1 MAYLRLKSLL
11 KKAKNRLLTRAAP
24 NRRAK
29 NRLLT
34 RAAPKLVALLACG
47 AALQAAGVTY
57 QGAAGPG
64 RGKHIVL
71 VAGDDAEY
79 HSEEALPALGK
90 ILAVRHGF
98 TCTVLFSMNAED
110 GTIDPR
116 SKRNIP
122 GLEAL
127 KTADLLILFIRWR
140 DLPDA
145 QMKEFVDY
153 FESGR
158 PILALRTGTHPF
170 ELHSSRTY
178 EKWSWDSKVPGWE
191 GGFGR
196 RILGE
201 TWVTHH
207 GDHGHQST
215 RGWFAAEAAKSP
227 IMRGIKDGEIWGPTD
242 TYEVRL
248 PMQPTCRP
256 LLLGQVLSWLSP
268 EGSPVAGKNDPMMP
282 IAWTN
287 TFTTEGG
294 RKARAFTSTI
304 GAADDI
310 ENEGLR
316 RMIVN
321 ATYWAL
327 SMESAI
333 PAKANVAFVG
343 KYDPHSFLNEIY
355 AGGVKPSDLALTAAP

>member
-1 MAYLRLKSLL
+1 MLSPFHKSLML
-11 KKAKNRLLTRAAP
+11 CMALFVCHSALRAQ
-24 NRRAK
+24 
-29 NRLLT
+29 
-34 RAAPKLVALLACG
+34 G
-47 AALQAAGVTY
+47 ITY
-57 QGAAGPG
+57 EGNHGPG
-64 RGKHIVL
+64 SGKHIVL

-79 HSEEALPALGK
+79 HSEEALPALAK

-98 TCTVLFSMNAED
+98 TCTVLFSMSESD
-110 GTIDPR
+110 GTINPR
-116 SKRNIP
+116 AKRNIP

-140 DLPDA
+140 DLPDD
-145 QMKEFVDY
+145 QMKHFVEY
-153 FESGR
+153 FQSGR
-158 PILALRTGTHPF
+158 PIIALRTGTHPF
-170 ELHSSRTY
+170 ELKTSQTY
-178 EKWSWDSKVPGWE
+178 AKWSWDSQVPGWE

-196 RILGE
+196 KVLGE
-201 TWVTHH
+201 TWVAHH
-207 GDHGHQST
+207 GNHGSQST
-215 RGWFAAEAAKSP
+215 RGWFASGASDSP
-227 IMRGIKDGEIWGPTD
+227 ILRGIQDGEIWGPTD

-248 PMQPTCRP
+248 PMPSTCRP

-287 TFTTEGG
+287 AFTTESG
-294 RKARAFTSTI
+294 KVARVFTSTI

-321 ATYWAL
+321 AVYWAAGMD
-327 SMESAI
+327 SVI
-333 PAKANVAFVG
+333 PQKADVAFVG

-355 AGGVKPSDLALTAAP
+355 TAGVKPSDLALTAKP

>member
-1 MAYLRLKSLL
+1 MLSEFHKTLAV
-11 KKAKNRLLTRAAP
+11 RA
-24 NRRAK
+24 
-29 NRLLT
+29 L
-34 RAAPKLVALLACG
+34 LVAMWIAFGTELH
-47 AALQAAGVTY
+47 AAGVTY
-57 QGAAGPG
+57 EEGNGAG

-79 HSEEALPALGK
+79 HSEEALPALAK

-98 TCTVLFSMNAED
+98 TCTVLFSINPDD

-116 SKRNIP
+116 AKRNIP

-140 DLPDA
+140 DLPDD
-145 QMKEFVDY
+145 QMKYFVDY

-170 ELHSSRTY
+170 DLKTSRTY

-196 RILGE
+196 KVLGE
-201 TWVTHH
+201 TWVAHH
-207 GDHGHQST
+207 GDHGRQST
-215 RGWFAAEAAKSP
+215 RGWFAPGANDNP
-227 IMRGIKDGEIWGPTD
+227 ILRGIQDGEIWGPTD

-248 PMQPTCRP
+248 PMLPTCRP

-287 TFTTEGG
+287 TFTTDSGK
-294 RKARAFTSTI
+294 KARVFTSTI

-310 ENEGLR
+310 ENEALR

-321 ATYWAL
+321 AVYWTTG
-327 SMESAI
+327 MESAI
-333 PAKANVAFVG
+333 PQKANVAFVG

-355 AGGVKPSDLALTAAP
+355 TAGLKPSDLALTAKP